1 MSTPTARMNDR
12 FYTTGQLGKTRRTTP
27 EGYLV
32 CEGVA
37 IARTGSQRYAEH
49 ELAGVDAANGEIRV
63 DRLPEEVFR
72 DETLASFEGKA
83 VTVEHPN
90 EFVTPENDSQ
100 LRVGSV
106 QNVRRG
112 SGIED
117 DLIIADLVITDA
129 AAIEYVNSQKP
140 ELSAGYECDYEQ
152 TEPGRATQRNI
163 IGNHVALV
171 DRGRAGPRVAIRDHL
186 PEIPMPKE
194 TIWNRILKAVASQ
207 DRKAVLDAMSEE
219 EEGGA
224 SNSAYDARLRDAEA
238 FIKECRDKWA
248 KDEAE
253 AKAKEEKEK
262 AEKEEVGDTV
272 IEAETAATVN
282 LGKLFTGDA
291 LSTLVSLAE
300 ILAPGLKI
308 PTHDSAAA
316 LDVVPSFLH
325 TALATA
331 DATPVGKQCIAPFL
345 HGREIKSLSGE
356 SLVSVFTG
364 AAELMRL
371 RNNDGV
377 KPGAVKPTRD
387 FGKPQSV
394 AEINA
399 KNSEFWASRRA

>member
-1 MSTPTARMNDR
+1 MTALRQRLNDR

-37 IARTGSQRYAEH
+37 IARTGSQRYAEQ
-49 ELAGVDAANGEIRV
+49 ELAGVDALNGEIRV
-63 DRLPEEVFR
+63 DRPPEEVFR

-90 EFVTPENDSQ
+90 EFVTPDNDSR

-112 SGIED
+112 TGIED

-129 AAIEYVNSQKP
+129 NAIEYVNSEKP

-171 DRGRAGPRVAIRDHL
+171 DRGRAGPRVAIRDQL
-186 PEIPMPKE
+186 TEIPMPKE
-194 TIWNRILKAVASQ
+194 NLWNRILKAVASQ

-224 SNSAYDARLRDAEA
+224 STGAYDARLKDAEA
-238 FIKECRDKWA
+238 KIQSILDALRA
-248 KDEAE
+248 KDEAQEKAE
-253 AKAKEEKEK
+253 AEEK

-272 IEAETAATVN
+272 IQAETVASVN
-282 LGKLFTGDA
+282 LGKLYTGDA
-291 LSTLVSLAE
+291 INTLVSLAE

-308 PTHDSAAA
+308 PTHDSATAVE
-316 LDVVPSFLH
+316 VVPTFLH
-325 TALATA
+325 TALTTA
-331 DATPVGKQCIAPFL
+331 DATPLGKQCIAPFL
-345 HGREIKSLSGE
+345 HGREIKSLTGE

-377 KPGAVKPTRD
+377 RPAAVPTRD

-394 AEINA
+394 ADINA
-399 KNSEFWASRRA
+399 NNEKFWASRRA